1 MEKRIRSK
9 KVKIDGY
16 TFDSETEAEYYAYL
30 RQRIKDGVIAEIEVH
45 PSFILQPAFERF
57 GVKYKQIKYIADFL
71 VRTPEGKTIIIDV
84 KGWAMEDAHLKRK
97 IFAFKYP
104 DLELRWIAA
113 SKKFSTTGWIDYDE
127 LQRIRA
133 KNRRE
138 KRKER

>member
-30 RQRIKDGVIAEIEVH
+30 RQRKKDGAITDIEVH
-45 PSFILQPAFERF
+45 PAFILQPAFERF
-57 GVKYKQIKYIADFL
+57 GVKYRQIKYIADFL
-71 VRTPEGKTIIIDV
+71 VRTPDGTTIIIDV

-113 SKKFSTTGWIDYDE
+113 SKKYSTTGWIDYDE

-133 KNRRE
+133 KNRRK
-138 KRKER
+138 KRREP